1 MNEPRDELG
10 TLGRRIATPV
20 AVLIVVYLVG
30 VLGYKLIGGRD
41 HSWLDALYMTTITLT
56 TTGYREVIDITQHPS
71 AMLFT
76 IALLLFGAT
85 AVVVTFSMI
94 TAYVVEGDLTA
105 GFRRRRMQKRI
116 DAMRA
121 HTIVCGAG
129 QTGTAVV
136 SELAS
141 IGRPCCAI
149 ESSPER
155 AATFERQ
162 FPDVPVLVG
171 DCTDDEVLTQAGVT
185 HASGVV
191 VCTDDDK
198 VALVTTVLVRQM
210 APKARLVA
218 RAVDDRAA
226 ARLRQSGADATV
238 SPGKIGGM
246 RMASELLRPSVV
258 TFLDQMLRDE
268 NRNLRIEEVR
278 VEKGSSFDGTD
289 VESLRLH
296 EYGTGLLLLA
306 MRTRDGA
313 YLFNPPAATEVN
325 AGCHLI
331 VMGDPASVLRVQQ
344 AGTTPR
350 R

>member
-1 MNEPRDELG
+1 MHESRDDFA
-10 TLGRRIATPV
+10 TIGRRVLTPV
-20 AVLIVVYLVG
+20 ALLFVVYLVG
-30 VLGYKLIGGRD
+30 VIGYKVIGGVG

-56 TTGYREVIDITQHPS
+56 TTGYREVIDITEHPS
-71 AMLFT
+71 AMVFT
-76 IALLLFGAT
+76 IVLLLFGAT
-85 AVVVTFSMI
+85 TVVITGSMI

-129 QTGTAVV
+129 QTGSAVV
-136 SELAS
+136 RELVATE
-141 IGRPCCAI
+141 RPCVAI

-162 FPDVPVLVG
+162 FPNVPVLVG
-171 DCTDDEVLTQAGVT
+171 DCTDDEVLTQAGIPY
-185 HASGVV
+185 ASGVV

-198 VALVTTVLVRQM
+198 VALVTTVLARQM

-218 RAVDDRAA
+218 RAVNDKAA
-226 ARLRQSGADATV
+226 QRLRQSGADAAV
-238 SPGKIGGM
+238 SPGNIGGM
-246 RMASELLRPSVV
+246 RMVSELLRPGVV

-278 VEKGSSFDGTD
+278 VEQGSSLDGLNVQD
-289 VESLRLH
+289 MRLH

-313 YLFNPPAATEVN
+313 YLFNPPAETPVKG
-325 AGCHLI
+325 GCHLI
-331 VMGDPASVLRVQQ
+331 VMGDPPSVLHVQA
-344 AGTTPR
+344 AGTVG
-350 R
+350 